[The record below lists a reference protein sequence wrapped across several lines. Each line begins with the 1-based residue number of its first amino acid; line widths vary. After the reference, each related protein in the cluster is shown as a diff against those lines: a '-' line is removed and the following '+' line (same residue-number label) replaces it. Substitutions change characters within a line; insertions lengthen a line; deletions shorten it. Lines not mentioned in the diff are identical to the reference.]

1 MSFFGMSKDMGI
13 DLGTSNTIIFVKGKG
28 IVLSEP
34 SVIAI
39 NRDNGKTLA
48 VGEEAKEMIGRT
60 PSNIL
65 TIRPMKGGVI
75 ADYNATQKM
84 ISYFI
89 KKLSLKSVF
98 TSPRIIVCYP
108 SCVTEVERNAI
119 ENATRNAG
127 AREVYLLEE
136 PRAAA
141 IGAGLPIEEPTG
153 CMVVGIGGGTT
164 EIAVLS
170 LGGIVTSQSIRT
182 AGDEFDRCIVLH
194 MRREYN
200 LAIGDGTAEEIK
212 IKIGCVQL
220 DENEEVKNMK
230 IKGRDLLTGL
240 PKIIYVTEKDIE
252 IALREPI
259 QIILDAIKL
268 TLEKTPPEL
277 SSDVMKRGITITG
290 GGAMLK
296 GIAKMIE
303 NDTNVPVHIAD
314 KPLECV
320 ALGAGMALQNLNLI
334 SKRRK

>member
-1 MSFFGMSKDMGI
+1 MSFLGMSKDMGI
-13 DLGTSNTIIFVKGKG
+13 DLGTSNTVIYVKGKG
-28 IVLSEP
+28 IVLEEP

-39 NRDNGKTLA
+39 NRDNGNILA
-48 VGEEAKEMIGRT
+48 VGKEAKEMIGKT
-60 PSNIL
+60 PDNII

-98 TSPRIIVCYP
+98 TSPRIVVCYP
-108 SCVTEVERNAI
+108 SCITEVERNAI

-127 AREVYLLEE
+127 ARDVFLLEE

-141 IGAGLPIEEPTG
+141 IGADLPIGEPTG

-170 LGGIVTSQSIRT
+170 LGGIVTSQSIRV
-182 AGDEFDRCIVLH
+182 AGDEFDNSIIVY

-200 LAIGDGTAEEIK
+200 LAIGEKTAEEIK
-212 IKIGCVQL
+212 INIGCVRL
-220 DENEEVKNMK
+220 SEDGELKSMK

-240 PKIIYVTEKDIE
+240 PKYIFVTEKDVE
-252 IALREPI
+252 QALRESVHV
-259 QIILDAIKL
+259 ILDAIKY

-277 SSDVMKRGITITG
+277 SADVMRRGITLTG

-296 GIAKMIE
+296 GLDKIIE
-303 NDTNVPVHIAD
+303 ESTHVPVHVAE

-320 ALGAGMALQNLNLI
+320 ALGAGKALQNINI
-334 SKRRK
+334 IHKSRK

>member
-200 LAIGDGTAEEIK
+200 LAIGDSTAEEIK
-212 IKIGCVQL
+212 INIGCVQL
-220 DENEEVKNMK
+220 DEEEEVKSMK

-259 QIILDAIKL
+259 QIILDAIKF